1 MVRLGEHDFEDKT
14 DKDYQDVLIK
24 RSTPH
29 EHYDRSLM
37 INDIAILDLDHDVEF
52 NGEIDF
58 NLQLQY
64 CLTVIFVHG
73 LTF

>member
-14 DKDYQDVLIK
+14 DNAYVDVRIR

-37 INDIAILDLDHDVEF
+37 INDIAMLDLENDVQF
-52 NGEIDF
+52 NGKMDF
-58 NLQLQY
+58 CLLYQY
-64 CLTVIFVHG
+64 
-73 LTF
+73 